1 MLSQLAQRLAGLCG
15 YAIVRSD
22 KYARLRMLDNYKP
35 DDNTFNEHLKQVF
48 KRFQVACVLDVGA
61 NDGAYA
67 ESLRKGV
74 GYEGWIHSF
83 EPLPA
88 RREEL
93 QRKAAND
100 PRWVIH
106 TCALGAESG
115 EAEFNVAADDVFS
128 SFLAPDAG
136 QPEKYAHSNR
146 ISEKVKVKVST
157 VAEMLP
163 DILKTCGG
171 GPVYLKMDTQGFDL
185 QVFTGAVPALSHVVA
200 LQSELAF
207 HTIYANA
214 PDWKAMLG
222 AIEKQGFLPSFLL
235 PISFDQ
241 DFSILEADG
250 IFVRAGTCRA

>member
-1 MLSQLAQRLAGLCG
+1 MLSQLAQRFAGLFG
-15 YAIVRSD
+15 YSIVRSD
-22 KYARLRMLDNYKP
+22 KFARLRMLDNYKP
-35 DDNTFNEHLKQVF
+35 NDSIFNEHLKQVF
-48 KRFQVACVLDVGA
+48 KRFNVACVLDVGA

-93 QRKAAND
+93 LRKSAND

-136 QPEKYAHSNR
+136 QPEKYTHSNR

-157 VAEMLP
+157 VAEVLP
-163 DILKTCGG
+163 EILQTCGG
-171 GPVYLKMDTQGFDL
+171 GAVYLKMDTQGFDL
-185 QVFTGAVPALSHVVA
+185 QVFAGAVPALSHVVG

-207 HTIYANA
+207 RTIYSGA
-214 PDWKAMLG
+214 PDWKAMLD
-222 AIEKQGFLPSFLL
+222 AVEKQGYQPSFFL
-235 PISFDQ
+235 PISFEN

-250 IFVRAGTCRA
+250 IFVRSAAKKA

>member
-15 YAIVRSD
+15 YTIVRSD
-22 KYARLRMLDNYKP
+22 RYARLRTLDNYKP
-35 DDNTFNEHLKQVF
+35 SDNTFNEHLRQVF
-48 KRFQVACVLDVGA
+48 KRLKVACVLDVGA

-67 ESLRKGV
+67 ESLRNEV

-88 RREEL
+88 RQKEL
-93 QRKAAND
+93 QQKAAND

-106 TCALGAESG
+106 PCALGAQSG

-136 QPEKYAHSNR
+136 QPEKYTLSNR
-146 ISEKVKVKVST
+146 VDQKVPVKIST
-157 VAEMLP
+157 VAEVLP
-163 DILKTCGG
+163 DILKTCEG
-171 GPVYLKMDTQGFDL
+171 GPVYLKMDTQGFDM
-185 QVFTGAVPALSHVVA
+185 QVFAGAVPVLSHIVA

-207 HTIYANA
+207 RTIYAGA
-214 PDWKAMLG
+214 PDWKAMLE
-222 AIEKQGFLPSFLL
+222 AMEAQGFCPSLFHS
-235 PISFDQ
+235 ISFDT

-250 IFVRAGTCRA
+250 IFVRKSRG

>member
-1 MLSQLAQRLAGLCG
+1 MLSQLAQRFAGLCG
-15 YAIVRSD
+15 YTIMRSE
-22 KYARLRMLDNYKP
+22 KYDRLRILENYKP
-35 DDNTFNEHLKQVF
+35 SDSTFNEHLRQVF
-48 KRFQVACVLDVGA
+48 KRLNVACVLDVGA
-61 NDGAYA
+61 NDGTYA

-83 EPLPA
+83 EPLPG

-93 QRKAAND
+93 LSKSAND

-115 EAEFNVAADDVFS
+115 EAEFNVTADDVFS

-136 QPEKYAHSNR
+136 QPAKYADSNR
-146 ISEKVKVKVST
+146 VSQKVKVKVST

-163 DILKTCGG
+163 EILKTCGG

-185 QVFTGAVPALSHVVA
+185 QVFAGAAPVISHIVG

-207 HTIYANA
+207 RTIYASA
-214 PDWKAMLG
+214 PDWKVMLD
-222 AIEKQGFLPSFLL
+222 AVEKVGFLPSLLL
-235 PISFDQ
+235 PISFDH
-241 DFSILEADG
+241 DISILEADG
-250 IFVRAGTCRA
+250 IFVRAGGRNV